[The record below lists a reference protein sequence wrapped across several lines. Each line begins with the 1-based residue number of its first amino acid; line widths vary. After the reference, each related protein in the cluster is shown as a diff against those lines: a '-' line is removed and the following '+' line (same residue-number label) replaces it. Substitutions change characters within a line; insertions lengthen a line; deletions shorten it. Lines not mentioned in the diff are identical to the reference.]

1 MKQLDKK
8 ILAAVE
14 AAIRARNPVLADEY
28 LRPGLSTKASTKR
41 FRKLKGA
48 IAPLNFLYEW
58 HDGTKFV
65 HLVPGET
72 YATGIAKVSFIPKA
86 TYIFT
91 DSEQSMAMM
100 ETWAEASRRKPG
112 LIEGVNR
119 YVPIFCGP
127 YSQFMLD
134 IEPAANSRIIFFDNE
149 RTPFYQLAYSSFDEF
164 LADILLA
171 NITKEALGFF
181 ARQDGIPK
189 W

>member
-1 MKQLDKK
+1 MKSLNNE
-8 ILAAVE
+8 ILTALE

-28 LRPGLSTKASTKR
+28 LRRGLTAKASAKR
-41 FRKLKGA
+41 FRKLKGT
-48 IAPLNFLYEW
+48 ITPLIYLYEW

-72 YATGIAKVSFIPKA
+72 YETGIAKVSFIPKS

-91 DSEQSMAMM
+91 ESERSMAMM
-100 ETWAEASRRKPG
+100 ETWAEASKRKPS

-119 YVPIFCGP
+119 FVPVFCGP

-134 IEPAANSRIIFFDNE
+134 LEPAANSRIVFFDNE
-149 RTPFYQLAYSSFDEF
+149 RVPFYQLAYSSFEEF
-164 LADILLA
+164 ISDILRA
-171 NITKEALGFF
+171 NLSNEALGFF
-181 ARQDGIPK
+181 GRQSAIAK